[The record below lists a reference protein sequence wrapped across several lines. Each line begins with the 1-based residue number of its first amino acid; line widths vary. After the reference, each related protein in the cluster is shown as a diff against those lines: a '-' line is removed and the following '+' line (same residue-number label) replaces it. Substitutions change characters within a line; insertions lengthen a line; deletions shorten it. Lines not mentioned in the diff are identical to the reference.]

1 MRSFYA
7 LGAVVALAV
16 SLVAAPAGAAT
27 IYLYSNIDGL
37 QETPPNASPATGYAD
52 LQFDTVTKVLSWTIT
67 YSGLLAGTSNAH
79 FHGPAAV
86 GVGPAGVRVGIPF
99 TPAVTANTLIG
110 SSAPLSALFESE
122 LLGQLW
128 YINIHSTA
136 FPGGE
141 IRGQVVPEPGTFALL
156 GLGLTALALR
166 RVRA

>member
-7 LGAVVALAV
+7 LGAVAALAV

-37 QETPPNASPATGYAD
+37 QETPPNASPGTGYAD

-67 YSGLLAGTSNAH
+67 YSGLVAGTTNAH
-79 FHGPAAV
+79 FHGPGAP
-86 GVGPAGVRVGIPF
+86 GVPAGVRIGIPF
-99 TPAVTANTLIG
+99 TPAVTGATLIG

-128 YINIHSTA
+128 YINIHSST

-141 IRGQVVPEPGTFALL
+141 IRGQVIPEPGTFALL

>member
-1 MRSFYA
+1 MRPFCA
-7 LGAVVALAV
+7 LGAVAALAL

-27 IYLYSNIDGL
+27 IYLYATIDGL

-52 LQFDTVTKVLSWTIT
+52 LQFDTITKVLSWTIT
-67 YSGLLAGTSNAH
+67 YSGLVAGTSNAH
-79 FHGPAAV
+79 FHGPAPI

-99 TPAVTANTLIG
+99 TAGVTANTLIG

-128 YINIHSTA
+128 YINIHSST

-141 IRGQVVPEPGTFALL
+141 IRGQVIPEPGTFALL
-156 GLGLTALALR
+156 GLGLIALAVR
-166 RVRA
+166 RR